1 MSYIN
6 VNLLKSRN
14 LSLHEFAVLCLL
26 RQNKFENNLDILELE
41 LNTDVL
47 KKFEDLN
54 LIEQV
59 KRKNKAQNEIELIR
73 TSKKGNEWI
82 DDINTVE
89 VCEDTLK
96 IYNWIENIYLG
107 TNREIGNKKKTKQFI
122 AQFSKESGI
131 TRNHLAF
138 LIQSFIN
145 TDSEFEWSKKLQFL
159 FFKGDSL
166 FSVRFDLSASRLYQ
180 FYQKNENYFMEQF
193 AKIKND

>member
-1 MSYIN
+1 MNYIN
-6 VNLLKSRN
+6 VSLLKSRN
-14 LSLHEFAVLCLL
+14 LSLHEFAILCLL
-26 RQNKFENNLDILELE
+26 RQNKFENNLDILETE

-73 TSKKGNEWI
+73 TSKKGSEWI
-82 DDINTVE
+82 EDISTAE
-89 VCEDTLK
+89 LCEDTLK
-96 IYNWIENIYLG
+96 IYNWIENIYLS

-122 AQFSKESGI
+122 SQFSKESGI
-131 TRNHLAF
+131 TRNHLAY

-180 FYQKNENYFMEQF
+180 YYQKRRDYFEQEF
-193 AKIKND
+193 LKIKND

>member
-1 MSYIN
+1 MYIN
-6 VNLLKSRN
+6 TNLLKSRN
-14 LSLHEFAVLCLL
+14 LSLPEFAVLCLL
-26 RQNKFENNLDILELE
+26 RQNKFENNLDILETE
-41 LNTDVL
+41 LNIDVL

-59 KRKNKAQNEIELIR
+59 KRKNKAQNELELIR

-82 DDINTVE
+82 DDINTAE
-89 VCEDTLK
+89 ICEDTLK
-96 IYNWIENIYLG
+96 IYNWIESIYLS

-131 TRNHLAF
+131 TKNHFAF

-166 FSVRFDLSASRLYQ
+166 FSVHFDLSASRLYQ
-180 FYQKNENYFMEQF
+180 FYQKNENYFAEQF
-193 AKIKND
+193 LKIKND